1 MGSNMIMDRW
11 QTENYMKRL
20 EKDSIVRTVPITE
33 GMTICFNNVTSY
45 YEEKNK
51 LKEAGFEM
59 ECCDDVYSIYIL
71 SCPYK
76 YSNETIYRIK

>member
-1 MGSNMIMDRW
+1 MIMDMW

-20 EKDSIVRTVPITE
+20 EKDNIVRAIPITE
-33 GMTICFNNVTSY
+33 GMTICFNNATSY

-51 LKEAGFEM
+51 LKEAGFKM
-59 ECCDDVYSIYIL
+59 ECSDDFYSVYIL

-76 YSNETIYRIK
+76 YNETIYRLK